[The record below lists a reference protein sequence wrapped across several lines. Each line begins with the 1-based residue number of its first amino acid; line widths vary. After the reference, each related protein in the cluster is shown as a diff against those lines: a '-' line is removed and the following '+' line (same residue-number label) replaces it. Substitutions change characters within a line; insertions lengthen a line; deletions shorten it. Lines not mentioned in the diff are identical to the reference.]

1 MERICATF
9 DFEYENSTKPIRVD
23 ALFETVDDYEDTFR
37 FINEYVDE
45 PGAFDCKCVTLVP
58 YNEDINGD
66 IVAVDCLVKLEGV
79 RAVRTTC
86 RVIKYEEPKDARK

>member
-1 MERICATF
+1 MERVCATF
-9 DFEYENSTKPIRVD
+9 DFEYENCTKPIRVD
-23 ALFETVDDYEDTFR
+23 ALFETVQDYEDTFR
-37 FINEYVDE
+37 FINNYIDE
-45 PGAFDCKCVTLVP
+45 RDDFDCKCVTLVP

-66 IVAVDCLVKLEGV
+66 IVAVDCLVKLERV

>member
-1 MERICATF
+1 MERVCATF

-23 ALFETVDDYEDTFR
+23 ALFETVQDYENTFR
-37 FINEYVDE
+37 FITDYIDE

-58 YNEDINGD
+58 YNEDINSD

-79 RAVRTTC
+79 RAVRTAC

>member
-1 MERICATF
+1 MERVCATF
-9 DFEYENSTKPIRVD
+9 DFEYENCTKPIRVD
-23 ALFETVDDYEDTFR
+23 ALFETVQDYEDTFR
-37 FINEYVDE
+37 FINNYIDE

-58 YNEDINGD
+58 YNEDINSD
-66 IVAVDCLVKLEGV
+66 VVAVDCLVKLEGV

>member
-1 MERICATF
+1 MERVCATF

-23 ALFETVDDYEDTFR
+23 ALFETVQDYENTFR
-37 FINEYVDE
+37 FITDYIDE

-58 YNEDINGD
+58 YNEDINSA

-79 RAVRTTC
+79 RAVRTAC